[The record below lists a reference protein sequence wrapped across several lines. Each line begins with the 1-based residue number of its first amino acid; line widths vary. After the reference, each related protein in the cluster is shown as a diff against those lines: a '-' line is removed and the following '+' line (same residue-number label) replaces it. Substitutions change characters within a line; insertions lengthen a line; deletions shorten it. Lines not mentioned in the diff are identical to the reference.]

1 MKQEPKAY
9 TFSNRTPNNIWEIIR
24 TLQTASKRKKM
35 LEILF
40 PDSKFEVQK
49 YQRNFYVTGKLSG

>member
-9 TFSNRTPNNIWEIIR
+9 TFSNRMPANIWEIVR